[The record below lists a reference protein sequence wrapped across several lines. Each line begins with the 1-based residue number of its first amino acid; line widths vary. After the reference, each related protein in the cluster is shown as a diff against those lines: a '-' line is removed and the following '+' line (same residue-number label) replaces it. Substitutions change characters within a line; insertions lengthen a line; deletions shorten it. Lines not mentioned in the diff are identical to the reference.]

1 MHAVMRPRDSSITPA
16 SGSPLPPPVPLL
28 PVPDRPRPVSDRC
41 GRARF
46 RSHELG
52 VGQRRRPGQSRH
64 VTADRLLEKCI
75 AVLEDDREHIDHPYQ
90 SNTNPIGARRGLW
103 PARPGFFAQ
112 PASWSARASRSWLA
126 KGRRGRCHWTG
137 SGRCVVKPP
146 VVVSAWGWDRAGRG
160 RARERWAARPEVVVG
175 VPVHQA
181 SWTACGHRRRP
192 VGWSGR

>member
-90 SNTNPIGARRGLW
+90 SNWRSSGLC
-103 PARPGFFAQ
+103 ARPSWILRATGVVVRQSQ
-112 PASWSARASRSWLA
+112 PIVAGQRPAWPMPLDRLGSVCGQAARCGVGMGL
-126 KGRRGRCHWTG
+126 G
-137 SGRCVVKPP
+137 SGWARSGAGTVG
-146 VVVSAWGWDRAGRG
+146 SATRGRG
-160 RARERWAARPEVVVG
+160 RRAGAPGQLDGLWSPAAPGWLVG
-175 VPVHQA
+175 PLSQ
-181 SWTACGHRRRP
+181 
-192 VGWSGR
+192 